1 MYFVNEQYSK
11 VIKENKLL
19 TRDEEIDLSK
29 KAKKGNKRARQKL
42 VESNYR
48 LAISMAKKY
57 QRNGISFDDMLQESV
72 IGLLKAVDKFN
83 PDLGYKFSTYAC
95 WWIKQSILQFINESS
110 ADIKVPTHSRLLNQ
124 KIKKKILEIENKTG
138 TTPTLEDLSEE
149 LGETVK
155 KINYTLKA
163 NQNISRLS
171 DDSKEEATG
180 ISITNIKDHS
190 DYINPEKSL
199 ERKELKQIIYQSL
212 SLLTP
217 KEEKII
223 RLRFGIGEDEDNVEN
238 FPVTNEMKEYLVEK

>member
-1 MYFVNEQYSK
+1 MHFVNEQYSK

-19 TRDEEIDLSK
+19 TRAEEIDLSK

-57 QRNGISFDDMLQESV
+57 HRNGISFDDMLQESV

-95 WWIKQSILQFINESS
+95 WWIKQSVLQFVNESS
-110 ADIKVPTHSRLLNQ
+110 TDIKVPTHSRLLNQ

-138 TTPTLEDLSEE
+138 TTPTLEELSEE

-155 KINYTLKA
+155 KIKYTLKA
-163 NQNISRLS
+163 N
-171 DDSKEEATG
+171 E
-180 ISITNIKDHS
+180 NIKRLCED
-190 DYINPEKSL
+190 
-199 ERKELKQIIYQSL
+199 
-212 SLLTP
+212 P
-217 KEEKII
+217 KE
-223 RLRFGIGEDEDNVEN
+223 
-238 FPVTNEMKEYLVEK
+238 

>member
-1 MYFVNEQYSK
+1 MYFINEQYSEA
-11 VIKENKLL
+11 IKNNKLL
-19 TRDEEIDLSK
+19 TRAEEIDLSR
-29 KAKKGNKRARQKL
+29 KAKKGNQRARQKL

-57 QRNGISFDDMLQESV
+57 HRNGISFDDMLQESV
-72 IGLLKAVDKFN
+72 IGLLKAVDKFD

-95 WWIKQSILQFINESS
+95 WWIKQSVLQFINESS

-124 KIKKKILEIENKTG
+124 KIKKKALELENKTG
-138 TTPTLEDLSEE
+138 VTPTVDQLSEE

-155 KINYTLKA
+155 KIKYTLKA
-163 NQNISRLS
+163 NQNINRLC
-171 DDSKEEATG
+171 DDPKEEGGGTS
-180 ISITNIKDHS
+180 ISNIRDNS

-199 ERKELKQIIYQSL
+199 ERKELKQIIHQSL

-223 RLRFGIGEDEDNVEN
+223 RLRFGIGENEDNIEN
-238 FPVTNEMKEYLVEK
+238 FPITNEMKGYLIEK